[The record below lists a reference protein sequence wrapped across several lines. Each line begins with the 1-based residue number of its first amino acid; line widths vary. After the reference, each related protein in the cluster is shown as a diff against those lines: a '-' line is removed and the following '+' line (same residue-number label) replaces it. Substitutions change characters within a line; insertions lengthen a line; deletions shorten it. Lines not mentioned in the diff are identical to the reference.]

1 MNKRFKEQQL
11 NPKDYSKTET
21 IALGVRA
28 YFEGFFGGAL
38 LAIAARIG
46 RKIFAVKALKPIG
59 VILPGALGVHCIV
72 KSFKDMRKCTKK
84 IVEE

>member
-11 NPKDYSKTET
+11 DSKDYKKTEAL
-21 IALGVRA
+21 ALGVKA

-38 LAIAARIG
+38 LAIAALIG
-46 RKIFAVKALKPIG
+46 RKIFAVKTLKRIG
-59 VILPGALGVHCIV
+59 VILSGALGVHYVV
-72 KSFKDMRKCTKK
+72 KSFKDTRRCAKK

>member
-1 MNKRFKEQQL
+1 MNKQFKEQQL
-11 NPKDYSKTET
+11 DSKDYKKTET
-21 IALGVRA
+21 LALGVRA

-59 VILPGALGVHCIV
+59 VILPGALGVHYVV
-72 KSFKDMRKCTKK
+72 KSFKDMRRCTKK